1 MTKEQIVKAVAEKNG
16 WSQKETKPRVQAVID
31 TIKGALIEK
40 KDVKI
45 VGFGTLSV
53 VKRAAKVGRNINT
66 NEVIE
71 IPETNRVKF
80 KVGKTLADAVAQL
93 PTESD
98 IDDIMDEIEET
109 EEIEDAVAD
118 AGIEDHVQILD

>member
-1 MTKEQIVKAVAEKNG
+1 MTKEQIVKTVAEKNG
-16 WSQKETKPRVQAVID
+16 WTQKETKVRIQAVID

-40 KDVKI
+40 EDVKI

-80 KVGKTLADAVAQL
+80 KVGKTLADVVAQL

-98 IDDIMDEIEET
+98 IDDIMDEVEET